1 MACLN
6 IRRHP
11 PCFAPGVCIGFVA
24 LLPFPALSQVVLTAS
39 GSAQYESQDN
49 VYDLPSGGVIPGTTD
64 TRHSDS
70 VATYTGDLQ
79 TSYGWRRDSVYLD
92 VNGSDL
98 RYGRLTYLDH
108 SVFGL
113 DGGLRWQL
121 DGNAVNGTIDVS
133 RARSAVPFYT
143 LLQEQQPI
151 VLITQQ
157 RELATFSF
165 LASPNW
171 RIGADAHKSE
181 SDAPVAGA
189 ANLSNSESGGG
200 LQLTYVRNAKLTGG
214 IAASYSTGDYG
225 GVTAALATPYRQETV
240 NLTSTYTVTART
252 AFSGQMGYTRRTS
265 DSSTDG
271 TSGLSGS
278 LNYRRTLTPKTSIN
292 LNFSRAVA
300 SNITNTSAE
309 LDTVASANV
318 NYAATYKMTIQAG
331 YTLTKRY
338 LPGQGIPIGTDRNDR
353 QQFANLGVDYQWLRW
368 LSIRAYANYQTRSS
382 DAAGADFNATVYGI
396 SATATLRHPR
406 N

>member
-1 MACLN
+1 LN

-11 PCFAPGVCIGFVA
+11 LCYAAGVGLGFLA
-24 LLPFPALSQVVLTAS
+24 LLPIPALSQVKVTAS

-49 VYDLPSGGVIPGTTD
+49 VYDLPAGGVIPGTTD
-64 TRHSDS
+64 TRHGDNI
-70 VATYTGDLQ
+70 ATYTGDLQ
-79 TSYGWRRDSVYLD
+79 TSYGWRQDSVYFD

-98 RYGRLTYLDH
+98 RYDRLTFLDH
-108 SVFGL
+108 TVFGL

-133 RARSAVPFYT
+133 RSRSAVPFYT
-143 LLQEQQPI
+143 LLQEQQPV
-151 VLITQQ
+151 VLITAQ

-165 LASPNW
+165 LANPDW
-171 RIGADAHKSE
+171 RVGADAHKSE
-181 SDAPVAGA
+181 SYAPVAGA

-214 IAASYSTGDYG
+214 FAASYSTGSFG

-240 NLTSTYTVTART
+240 NLTSTYTVTTRT
-252 AFSGQMGYTRRTS
+252 AFSGQVGYTRRTS
-265 DSSTDG
+265 DSSSDS

-278 LNYRRTLTPKTSIN
+278 LKYRRTLTPKTSIN
-292 LNFSRAVA
+292 VNFSRAVA

-318 NYAATYKMTIQAG
+318 NYAATYKMTFQAG

-353 QQFANLGVDYQWLRW
+353 QQFANFGVDYQWLRW
-368 LSIRAYANYQTRSS
+368 LSIRAYTNYQTRSS
-382 DAAGADFNATVYGI
+382 DAAGADYNATVYGI
-396 SATATLRHPR
+396 SATATWSHPK